1 MNIKVIKCIETG
13 EYLESYYEEYPFTG
27 WSYHTK
33 DLSKAMVFRNT
44 FHLIDVLKML
54 KKRSRFNYISTTEEF
69 TNYEN

>member
-27 WSYHTK
+27 WWYLTK

-54 KKRSRFNYISTTEEF
+54 KGSRFRYISTTEEF